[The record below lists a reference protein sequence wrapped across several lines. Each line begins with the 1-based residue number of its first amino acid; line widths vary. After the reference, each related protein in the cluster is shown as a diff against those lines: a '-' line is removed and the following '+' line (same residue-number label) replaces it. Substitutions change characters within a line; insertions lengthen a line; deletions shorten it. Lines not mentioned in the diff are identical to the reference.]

1 MNSKYPN
8 PNTMAASN
16 YDDPNIKPSMPGV
29 DNDRPNT
36 MAASTPKDPNPN
48 TMQASMRA
56 TMPST
61 TAEQI
66 IQMIDENTNFTEE
79 EKKYLKKT
87 FEDTNVYKRRDFLNY
102 LQRLIDEKE
111 KGQGKT
117 GGYKKRRG
125 KTLRKKKNRR
135 KTKRIRWR

>member
-1 MNSKYPN
+1 MSSNSTNIKP
-8 PNTMAASN
+8 ASN
-16 YDDPNIKPSMPGV
+16 YVDKFRKPSSMP
-29 DNDRPNT
+29 
-36 MAASTPKDPNPN
+36 ASNNESK
-48 TMQASMRA
+48 
-56 TMPST
+56 

-79 EKKYLKKT
+79 EKEYLKKK
-87 FEDTNVYKRRDFLNY
+87 FETTNVYKRGDFLTFYNRRHILNLNY

-117 GGYKKRRG
+117 GGYKKRHG